1 MFGSKSETV
10 LSGILFT
17 PTFSNAREVL
27 IPFLGCRSVN
37 GSVQWLNV
45 PRPFDDTGIATA
57 AWTENLY
64 VYPWGTNPNRSPN
77 VPINRRANFPNVH
90 INLHIV
96 TRRARYNLLQANRV
110 ERRQTLQRGLHAQ
123 ILLDIRDEVLSND
136 SDDGW
141 IEEDWSD

>member
-1 MFGSKSETV
+1 MLCLPVASKVRNPIFMNLGLSPMIKFVRFTRMFGSKSVTV
-10 LSGILFT
+10 LSGRLFT

-37 GSVQWLNV
+37 GSVQWINV

-77 VPINRRANFPNVH
+77 VPINRRATFPNVP
-90 INLHIV
+90 INLRTV
-96 TRRARYNLLQANRV
+96 ARRLIGTFGLL
-110 ERRQTLQRGLHAQ
+110 LGLVPQ
-123 ILLDIRDEVLSND
+123 
-136 SDDGW
+136 G
-141 IEEDWSD
+141 